1 MIAFM
6 GMGEKLPNICY
17 YNNQDYQLQKPYSE
31 DTARL
36 IDAEVQNL
44 IAQQYERAKALLR
57 EKAQGH
63 GRLAAILQER
73 EVIFAEDV
81 ENIFGPRPWK
91 GRSEELLNVDEGVE
105 LESES
110 GVSNGI

>member
-6 GMGEKLPNICY
+6 GMGDKLPNICY

-36 IDAEVQNL
+36 IDAEVQKL
-44 IAQQYERAKALLR
+44 ISEQYERAKVLLR
-57 EKAQGH
+57 EKAEGH
-63 GRLAAILQER
+63 ARLATILQER

-81 ENIFGPRPWK
+81 EDIFGPRPWTS
-91 GRSEELLNVDEGVE
+91 RTEELLNNDSQGGEPAADD
-105 LESES
+105 
-110 GVSNGI
+110 NK